1 MNQTYAYFH
10 AAPTGEISRLYLSLS
25 NRTGRAVAGKP
36 LASMMGTQTATG
48 PNWDRVGETEYSHFG
63 GHNGN

>member
-10 AAPTGEISRLYLSLS
+10 AAPTGEISRLYLHTTPG
-25 NRTGRAVAGKP
+25 RTVAGKP
-36 LASMMGTQTATG
+36 IAPMTGTQTATG
-48 PNWDRVGETEYSHFG
+48 PNWDRVGETEYNYFG